1 MLQRRLRHAGRDTV
15 QQELLKARV
24 EHAKLLLADP
34 RSTMPTVARESG
46 FGSYEA
52 LFRAF
57 KRHTAMP
64 PSHWRRQAETRR
76 TGAGNAERMPERRG
90 RGGRRRR

>member
-1 MLQRRLRHAGRDTV
+1 MLQRRFRHAGRDTV

-34 RSTMPTVARESG
+34 RSTMRTVARESG
-46 FGSYEA
+46 SGSYEA

-57 KRHTAMP
+57 RRHAAMP
-64 PSHWRRQAETRR
+64 PSHWRRQADIRR
-76 TGAGNAERMPERRG
+76 TGAQNAERMPER
-90 RGGRRRR
+90 